1 MAISET
7 SDIIIGM
14 EATADAFKCL
24 ANPIRRSVLDQLR
37 VSPLSVEQIF
47 TRIIAI
53 KKISLSSLS
62 EHLSL
67 LKRAGM
73 VEVEV
78 RATERIYSLR
88 QDGFEDVLDWAKEYE
103 LFWDQKLKRLGD
115 YLDRMEINEEH

>member
-1 MAISET
+1 
-7 SDIIIGM
+7 M
-14 EATADAFKCL
+14 EAAADSFRCL

-37 VSPLSVEQIF
+37 FRPLSVEQLF

-53 KKISLSSLS
+53 KKISLSSFS
-62 EHLSL
+62 EHLSV

-88 QDGFEDVLDWAKEYE
+88 KEGFTEVLDWAREYE
-103 LFWDQKLKRLGD
+103 QFWDQRLSRLGD
-115 YLDRMEINEEH
+115 YLDRMEADEES

>member
-1 MAISET
+1 MTISEK
-7 SDIIIGM
+7 SDILSDM
-14 EATADAFKCL
+14 EATVDAFRCL
-24 ANPIRRSVLDQLR
+24 SNPIRRSVLDQLR

-47 TRIIAI
+47 SRVMTI

-88 QDGFEDVLDWAKEYE
+88 QEGFGEVLDWAKEYE
-103 LFWDQKLKRLGD
+103 QFWDQRLTRLGD
-115 YLDRMEINEEH
+115 YLDRMDKNEAH

>member
-1 MAISET
+1 
-7 SDIIIGM
+7 M

-24 ANPIRRSVLDQLR
+24 SNPIRRSVLDQLR

-47 TRIIAI
+47 SRVVAI

-67 LKRAGM
+67 LKGAGM

-88 QDGFEDVLDWAKEYE
+88 QEGFVEVLDWAKEYE
-103 LFWDQKLKRLGD
+103 QFWDLRLNRLGD
-115 YLDRMEINEEH
+115 FLDRMDKNEAH